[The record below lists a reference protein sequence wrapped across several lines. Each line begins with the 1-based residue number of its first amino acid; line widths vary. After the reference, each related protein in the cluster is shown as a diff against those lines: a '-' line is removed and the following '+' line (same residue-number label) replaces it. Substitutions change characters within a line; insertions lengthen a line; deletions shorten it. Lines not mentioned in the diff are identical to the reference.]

1 MTRAAARGVI
11 PDAMADDETTPRLID
26 PIPVD
31 QPLDWND
38 VSQVYRYILN
48 RPYKDVEIL
57 AEGKRPEGWCP
68 VVTGLHVRVAR
79 ECVSAGRKGS
89 AAEMNA
95 RAYGPVSPGKIE
107 GEGAGFTVNVG
118 LVRK

>member
-1 MTRAAARGVI
+1 MVSFRT
-11 PDAMADDETTPRLID
+11 MADEEPTPRLID

-48 RPYKDVEIL
+48 RPFSEVQTL

-79 ECVSAGRKGS
+79 ECISAGSKGS

-95 RAYGPVSPGKIE
+95 RAYGPVSSGKLE